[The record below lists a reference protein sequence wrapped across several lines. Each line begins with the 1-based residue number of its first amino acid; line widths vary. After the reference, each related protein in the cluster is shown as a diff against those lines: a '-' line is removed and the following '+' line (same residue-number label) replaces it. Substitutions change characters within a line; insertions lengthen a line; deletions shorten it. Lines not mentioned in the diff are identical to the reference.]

1 MSRPQEGEGATDG
14 GAGADGGSSEDV
26 AQLRGELERMRKEL
40 AKAKY
45 EIAEA
50 ETKLER
56 ASSRERQV
64 RSGWLYW
71 YKSSKAEHGS
81 GGGDEVRI
89 LTYADVC

>member
-1 MSRPQEGEGATDG
+1 LRPQEGECGADG
-14 GAGADGGSSEDV
+14 GAGADGGSEDV

-40 AKAKY
+40 AKAKG
-45 EIAEA
+45 EVAEA

-64 RSGWLYW
+64 RSCWLYW
-71 YKSSKAEHGS
+71 YKSTKAEHGS
-81 GGGDEVRI
+81 GDEVRM